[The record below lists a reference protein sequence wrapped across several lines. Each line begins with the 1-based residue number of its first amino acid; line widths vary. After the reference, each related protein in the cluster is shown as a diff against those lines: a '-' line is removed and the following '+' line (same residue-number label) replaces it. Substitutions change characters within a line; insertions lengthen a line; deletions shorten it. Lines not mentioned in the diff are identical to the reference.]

1 MVRKV
6 FFSIVAISLLS
17 FALHK
22 YYVSIT
28 EAAYNST
35 NQTFELSIKFI
46 GHDLEKALKESG
58 VPQLNLGTEKELIKS
73 DEYLLKY
80 IEKKIH
86 VVVNEKSLAFK
97 FVGKEINNDD
107 FIYCYVESDKIK
119 KPKSITIKN
128 TLLTEAFPGQ
138 KNTVY
143 LTIGDNKH
151 TFYFDKDKVIETHQ
165 IK

>member
-58 VPQLNLGTEKELIKS
+58 VPQLNLGTEKELIES

-128 TLLTEAFPGQ
+128 TLLTEVFPGQ

-143 LTIGDNKH
+143 FTIGDNKH